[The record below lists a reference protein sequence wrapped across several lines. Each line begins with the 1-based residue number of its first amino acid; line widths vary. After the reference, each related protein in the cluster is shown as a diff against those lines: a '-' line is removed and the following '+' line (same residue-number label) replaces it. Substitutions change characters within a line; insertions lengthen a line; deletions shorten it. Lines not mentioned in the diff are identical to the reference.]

1 MPQSRTLC
9 RHDDYLITLHQPD
22 RVSAH
27 TVVIT
32 FGGMPS
38 VLAEKGFGTSFCL
51 SQGWTTIYVAQRALS
66 QYQGL
71 DQTSFQAA
79 VGPAVEGRKVVCYG
93 SSLGGYAAL
102 YFGGA
107 INARIIAA
115 APKLPAWPPIASP
128 GLAIPL
134 THRPLHEAARSMSA
148 PVVIFDPLVDHDRLT
163 VEQMVKPAYPAARL
177 VELPYFGHTLLNAI
191 VAAGQLKGFMT
202 ALIQDDVVLPL
213 DLPTDS
219 NPGWQFRKGQ
229 ALARS
234 EPQVALRH
242 FERFFD
248 LSPSAKSLSALLNQL
263 VATGNLADAQTLLDR
278 AAAMA
283 DPDLVLSPQAT
294 QRAIKAGLHLQGCG
308 APA

>member
-1 MPQSRTLC
+1 MPEFRTLC
-9 RHDDYLITLHQPD
+9 SHDDYRITLHQPD
-22 RVSAH
+22 RVSAD
-27 TVVIT
+27 TIVVT

-38 VLAEKGFGTSFCL
+38 DLAGSGFGTNFCL
-51 SQGWTTIYVAQRALS
+51 SQGWTTIYVAQRAMS

-71 DQTSFQAA
+71 DQAAFRAA
-79 VGPAVEGRKVVCYG
+79 VAPVVDGRDVVCYG

-102 YFGGA
+102 YYGGA
-107 INARIIAA
+107 VNARIIAA
-115 APKLPAWPPIASP
+115 APRLPAWPPITSP

-134 THRPLHEAARSMSA
+134 THQPLHEAARSTSA
-148 PVVIFDPLVDHDRLT
+148 PVVIYDPLVGHDRMT

-191 VAAGQLKGFMT
+191 VAAGKLRSFMT
-202 ALIQDDVVLPL
+202 ALIHDDVLLPL
-213 DLPTDS
+213 DLPTDT

-234 EPQVALRH
+234 EPQAALRH
-242 FERFFD
+242 FQRFFD

-263 VATGNLADAQTLLDR
+263 VATGDLAGAQKLLDR
-278 AAAMA
+278 AEAMA

-294 QRAIKAGLHLQGCG
+294 QRAVKAGLDLHGCG